1 MNHMDRTYCPSCGR
15 SVAARTGRYSV
26 HGHQPGSDDY
36 CPLSQQPVPARG
48 LSHDA
53 HRRRAGIVCQLA
65 AQLRDE
71 DPALVHHYIGV
82 QSRDELERLLVVAL
96 AAIPTDRTLLEVF
109 EWVTELPAARYQ
121 TC

>member
-1 MNHMDRTYCPSCGR
+1 MSAAFRTLCPSCGR
-15 SVAARTGRYSV
+15 AITARSNRYTL
-26 HGHQPGSDDY
+26 HGTEPDSSDY
-36 CPLSQQPVPARG
+36 CPLSEQPIPADG
-48 LSHDA
+48 VGEDA
-53 HRRRAGIVCQLA
+53 NRRRAGIVCQLA
-65 AQLRDE
+65 AQLRDQ

-109 EWVTELPAARYQ
+109 DWVTELPAARYQ